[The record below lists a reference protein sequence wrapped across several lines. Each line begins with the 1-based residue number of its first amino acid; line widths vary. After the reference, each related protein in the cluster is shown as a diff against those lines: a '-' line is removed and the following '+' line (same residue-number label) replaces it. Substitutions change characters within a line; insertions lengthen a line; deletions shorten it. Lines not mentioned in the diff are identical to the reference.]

1 MSTDIRITTLDNG
14 LRVITDTMKTVE
26 TVSVGAWINA
36 GARNEAPEINGISH
50 MLEHMAF
57 KGTKRRSARDIATE
71 IEDVGGFVNAYTSRE
86 QTAYYAKLL
95 KEDLPL
101 AIDIIA
107 DILQHSTMDA
117 DELERERT
125 VILQEISQA
134 NDTPD
139 DIVFDY
145 FQETAFPDQA
155 MGRPVLGTPQN
166 VSGFGRDTLFGYM
179 RTHYAPEGIVVAAAG
194 NLDHD
199 HLVTLVA
206 HAFNALPA
214 SSAEAYEP
222 VRYTGGDFRKNR
234 DFDQVHVLMGLE
246 GVSYDDADFHAA
258 SVYATLFGGG
268 MSSRLFQEIREI
280 RGLAYSVYAFGSA
293 YADGGLFGV
302 YAGTGEKEAAE
313 LPALICDE
321 LLKSGEDVTEE
332 EVARAR
338 SQLKS
343 SLLMGLEST
352 SSRCEQAARQLLV
365 YGRAVPIEE
374 TIENID
380 AVDTDQVMRVAR
392 RLAASPLTFTAIGP
406 TAKIEPFEKIQAR
419 LA

>member
-1 MSTDIRITTLDNG
+1 MTTNIRVTTLDNG
-14 LRVITDTMKTVE
+14 LRIVTDAMETVQ
-26 TVSVGAWINA
+26 TVSVGAWVNA
-36 GARNEAPEINGISH
+36 GARNETPEINGISH

-95 KEDLPL
+95 KDDLPL

-117 DELERERT
+117 EELERERS

-139 DIVFDY
+139 DIVFDL

-155 MGRPVLGTPQN
+155 MGRPVLGSPGN
-166 VSGFGRDTLFGYM
+166 VSSFGRDTLFGYM
-179 RTHYAPEGIVVAAAG
+179 RTHYAPEGIVIAAAG

-199 HLVTLVA
+199 TFVDRVA
-206 HAFNALPA
+206 GAFDSLPA
-214 SSAEAYEP
+214 SAAGPVEP
-222 VRYTGGDFRKNR
+222 VRYAGGDFRENR
-234 DFDQVHVLMGLE
+234 ALDQVHLLMGLE
-246 GVSYDDADFHAA
+246 GVSYDDPDFHAA
-258 SVYATLFGGG
+258 SVYATLLGGG
-268 MSSRLFQEIREI
+268 MSSRLFQEIREV
-280 RGLAYSVYAFGSA
+280 RGLAYSVYAFGSS
-293 YADGGLFGV
+293 YADGGLFAI
-302 YAGTGEKEAAE
+302 YAGTGEIEAAD

-321 LLKSGEDVTEE
+321 ILKSAVDIAED

-352 SSRCEQAARQLLV
+352 SSRCEQAARQLHV
-365 YGRAVPIEE
+365 FGRCIAVEE
-374 TIENID
+374 TIEKID
-380 AVDTDQVMRVAR
+380 AVDAAHVMRVAG
-392 RLAASPLTFTAIGP
+392 RLAATPLTLTAIGP
-406 TAKIEPFEKIQAR
+406 TGRIPDFERIQDR

>member
-14 LRVITDTMKTVE
+14 LRIITDTMKTVE
-26 TVSVGAWINA
+26 TVSVGAWVNA

-71 IEDVGGFVNAYTSRE
+71 IEDVGGYVNAYTSRE

-95 KEDLPL
+95 KEDIGL

-117 DELERERT
+117 VELERERT

-139 DIVFDY
+139 DIVFDH

-155 MGRPVLGTPQN
+155 MGRPVLGSPQN
-166 VSGFGRDTLFGYM
+166 VSGFERDTLFGYM
-179 RTHYAPEGIVVAAAG
+179 RTHYAPEGIVIAAAG

-199 HLVTLVA
+199 QLVELVA
-206 HAFNALPA
+206 NAFDSLPA

-222 VRYTGGDFRKNR
+222 VRYVGGDFRKNR
-234 DFDQVHVLMGLE
+234 DLDQVHILMGLE
-246 GVSYDDADFHAA
+246 GMSYDDPDFHAV

-268 MSSRLFQEIREI
+268 MSSRLFQEIRET
-280 RGLAYSVYAFGSA
+280 RGLAYSVYAFGSS
-293 YADGGLFGV
+293 YADGGLFGI
-302 YAGTGEKEAAE
+302 YAGTGEKEAAD

-321 LLKSGEDVTEE
+321 LLKSADDITEE
-332 EVARAR
+332 EVSRAS

-352 SSRCEQAARQLLV
+352 SSRCEQAARQLHV
-365 YGRAVPIEE
+365 FGRAVPIEE
-374 TIENID
+374 TVEKID
-380 AVDTDQVMRVAR
+380 LVGREQVMSVAR
-392 RLAASPLTFTAIGP
+392 RLAASPLTFAAIGP
-406 TAKIEPFEKIQAR
+406 TSRIESFDNIQAR